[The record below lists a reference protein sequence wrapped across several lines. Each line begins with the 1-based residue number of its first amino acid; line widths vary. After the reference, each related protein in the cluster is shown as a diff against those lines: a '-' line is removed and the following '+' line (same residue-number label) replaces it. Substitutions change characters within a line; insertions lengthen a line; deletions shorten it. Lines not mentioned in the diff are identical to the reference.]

1 MSTPV
6 HWRAIHASSL
16 NAMAWMSGA
25 LFSFCFMAVAA
36 RELSHGINTLEILF
50 GRSLVGLVGSIG
62 LIVGTGQWALFRT
75 EKIKFHI
82 GRNLLHYFGQYGWFL
97 GVSLLPLAQV
107 FAIEFTSPLWTT
119 LLAAVFLGEALT
131 LKRVFAVV
139 LGFTGVY
146 VIVNPGQG
154 MMNIGALYVLLA
166 AVCFSSGNIFTKRLV
181 QTDNPL
187 TILFFMSVIQL
198 PMGLALSYTSLTM
211 PEGLQWLW
219 LLVVGLSSMTSHF
232 CMARAMQT
240 TDISVVVT
248 LDFLRLPLITLV
260 GVLVYAEAFHPIMV
274 LGSLMVLGAN
284 LINVYRPKE
293 DLGL

>member
-1 MSTPV
+1 
-6 HWRAIHASSL
+6 
-16 NAMAWMSGA
+16 MSGA

-50 GRSLVGLVGSIG
+50 GRSLVGLVGSVG
-62 LIVGTGQWALFRT
+62 LIVGTRQWALFKT
-75 EKIKFHI
+75 EKFKFHV

-97 GVSLLPLAQV
+97 GVSLLPLSQV

-154 MMNIGALYVLLA
+154 MMNIGALCVLIA

-187 TILFFMSVIQL
+187 TILFFMSAIQL

-211 PEGLQWLW
+211 PEGVQWLW
-219 LLVVGLSSMTSHF
+219 LFVVGLSSMTSHF
-232 CMARAMQT
+232 CMARAMQK

-248 LDFLRLPLITLV
+248 LDFLRLPLITLI
-260 GVLVYAEAFHPIMV
+260 GVFVYAEVFHPIMV
-274 LGSLMVLGAN
+274 LGSLMVLCAN
-284 LINVYRPKE
+284 LISVYRPKE
-293 DLGL
+293 AIGT

>member
-1 MSTPV
+1 
-6 HWRAIHASSL
+6 
-16 NAMAWMSGA
+16 MSGA

-50 GRSLVGLVGSIG
+50 GRSLVGLVGSVG
-62 LIVGTGQWALFRT
+62 LIVGTRQWALFKT
-75 EKIKFHI
+75 EKFKFHV

-97 GVSLLPLAQV
+97 GVSLLPLSQV

-154 MMNIGALYVLLA
+154 MMNIGALCVLIA

-187 TILFFMSVIQL
+187 TILFFMSAIQL

-211 PEGLQWLW
+211 PEGVQWLW
-219 LLVVGLSSMTSHF
+219 LFVVGLSSMTSHF
-232 CMARAMQT
+232 CMARAMQK

-248 LDFLRLPLITLV
+248 LDFLRLPLITLI
-260 GVLVYAEAFHPIMV
+260 GVFVYAEVFQPIMV

-284 LINVYRPKE
+284 LISVYRPKE
-293 DLGL
+293 AIGT

>member
-1 MSTPV
+1 
-6 HWRAIHASSL
+6 
-16 NAMAWMSGA
+16 MSGA

-50 GRSLVGLVGSIG
+50 GRSLVGLVGSVG
-62 LIVGTGQWALFRT
+62 LIVGTRQWALFKT
-75 EKIKFHI
+75 EKFKFHV

-97 GVSLLPLAQV
+97 GVSLLPLSQV

-131 LKRVFAVV
+131 LQRVFAVV

-154 MMNIGALYVLLA
+154 MMNIGALCVLIA

-187 TILFFMSVIQL
+187 TILFFMSAIQL

-211 PEGLQWLW
+211 PEGVQWLW
-219 LLVVGLSSMTSHF
+219 LFVVGLSSMTSHF
-232 CMARAMQT
+232 CMARAMQK

-248 LDFLRLPLITLV
+248 LDFLRLPLITLI
-260 GVLVYAEAFHPIMV
+260 GVFVYAEVFQPIMV
-274 LGSLMVLGAN
+274 MGSLMVLGAN
-284 LINVYRPKE
+284 LISVYRPKE
-293 DLGL
+293 AIGT

>member
-1 MSTPV
+1 
-6 HWRAIHASSL
+6 
-16 NAMAWMSGA
+16 MSGA

-50 GRSLVGLVGSIG
+50 GRSLVGLVGSVG
-62 LIVGTGQWALFRT
+62 LIVGTRQWALFKT
-75 EKIKFHI
+75 EKFKFHV

-97 GVSLLPLAQV
+97 GVSLLPLSQV

-131 LKRVFAVV
+131 LQRVFAVV

-154 MMNIGALYVLLA
+154 MMNIGALCVLIA

-187 TILFFMSVIQL
+187 TILFFMSAIQL

-211 PEGLQWLW
+211 PEGVQWLW
-219 LLVVGLSSMTSHF
+219 LFVVGLSSMTSHF
-232 CMARAMQT
+232 CMARAMQK

-248 LDFLRLPLITLV
+248 LDFLRLPLITLI
-260 GVLVYAEAFHPIMV
+260 GVFVYAEVFHPIMV
-274 LGSLMVLGAN
+274 LGSLMVLCAN
-284 LINVYRPKE
+284 LISVYRPKE
-293 DLGL
+293 AIGT

>member
-1 MSTPV
+1 
-6 HWRAIHASSL
+6 
-16 NAMAWMSGA
+16 MSGA

-50 GRSLVGLVGSIG
+50 GRSLVGLVGSVG
-62 LIVGTGQWALFRT
+62 LIVGTRQWALFKT
-75 EKIKFHI
+75 EKFKFHV

-97 GVSLLPLAQV
+97 GVSLLPLSQV

-154 MMNIGALYVLLA
+154 MMNIGALCVLIA

-187 TILFFMSVIQL
+187 TILFFMSAIQL

-211 PEGLQWLW
+211 PEGVQWLW
-219 LLVVGLSSMTSHF
+219 LFVVGLSSMTSHF
-232 CMARAMQT
+232 CMARAMQK

-248 LDFLRLPLITLV
+248 LDFLRLPLITLI
-260 GVLVYAEAFHPIMV
+260 GVFVYAEVFHPIMV

-284 LINVYRPKE
+284 LISVYRPKE
-293 DLGL
+293 AIGT

>member
-1 MSTPV
+1 
-6 HWRAIHASSL
+6 
-16 NAMAWMSGA
+16 
-25 LFSFCFMAVAA
+25 MAVAA

-50 GRSLVGLVGSIG
+50 GRSLVGLVGSVG
-62 LIVGTGQWALFRT
+62 LIVGTRQWALFKT
-75 EKIKFHI
+75 EKFKFHV
-82 GRNLLHYFGQYGWFL
+82 GRNLSHYFGQYGWFL
-97 GVSLLPLAQV
+97 GVSLLPLSQV

-131 LKRVFAVV
+131 LQRVFAVV

-154 MMNIGALYVLLA
+154 MMNIGALCVLIA

-187 TILFFMSVIQL
+187 TILFFMSAIQL

-211 PEGLQWLW
+211 PEGVQWLW
-219 LLVVGLSSMTSHF
+219 LFVVGLSSMTSHF
-232 CMARAMQT
+232 CMARAMQK

-248 LDFLRLPLITLV
+248 LDFLRLPLITLI
-260 GVLVYAEAFHPIMV
+260 GVFVYAEVFHPIMV

-284 LINVYRPKE
+284 LISVYRPKE
-293 DLGL
+293 AIGT

>member
-1 MSTPV
+1 MSTHV
-6 HWRAIHASSL
+6 HWRATHASSL

-50 GRSLVGLVGSIG
+50 GRSLVGLVGSVG
-62 LIVGTGQWALFRT
+62 LIVGTRQWALFKT
-75 EKIKFHI
+75 KKFKFHV

-97 GVSLLPLAQV
+97 GVSLLPLSQV

-131 LKRVFAVV
+131 LQRVFAVV

-154 MMNIGALYVLLA
+154 MMNIGALCVLIA

-187 TILFFMSVIQL
+187 TILFFMSAIQL

-211 PEGLQWLW
+211 PEGVQWLW
-219 LLVVGLSSMTSHF
+219 LFVVGLSSMTSHF
-232 CMARAMQT
+232 CMARAMQK

-248 LDFLRLPLITLV
+248 LDFLRLPLITLI
-260 GVLVYAEAFHPIMV
+260 GVFVYAEVFQPIMV

-284 LINVYRPKE
+284 LISVYRPKE
-293 DLGL
+293 AIGT

>member
-1 MSTPV
+1 MSTHV
-6 HWRAIHASSL
+6 HWRATHASSL

-50 GRSLVGLVGSIG
+50 GRSLVGLVGSVG
-62 LIVGTGQWALFRT
+62 LIVGTRQWALFKT
-75 EKIKFHI
+75 EKFKFHV

-97 GVSLLPLAQV
+97 GVSLLPLSQV

-154 MMNIGALYVLLA
+154 MMNIGALCVLIA

-187 TILFFMSVIQL
+187 TILFFMSAIQL

-211 PEGLQWLW
+211 PEGVQWLW
-219 LLVVGLSSMTSHF
+219 LFVVGLSSMTSHF
-232 CMARAMQT
+232 CMARAMQK

-248 LDFLRLPLITLV
+248 LDFLRLPLITLI
-260 GVLVYAEAFHPIMV
+260 GVFVYAEVFHPIMV

-284 LINVYRPKE
+284 LISVYRPKE
-293 DLGL
+293 AIGT

>member
-1 MSTPV
+1 MSTHV
-6 HWRAIHASSL
+6 HWRATQASSL

-36 RELSHGINTLEILF
+36 RELSHGLNTLEILF
-50 GRSLVGLVGSIG
+50 GRSLVGLVGSVG
-62 LIVGTGQWALFRT
+62 LIVGTRQWALFKT
-75 EKIKFHI
+75 EKFKFHV
-82 GRNLLHYFGQYGWFL
+82 GRNLSHYFGQYGWFL
-97 GVSLLPLAQV
+97 GVSLLPLSQV

-131 LKRVFAVV
+131 LQRVFAVV

-154 MMNIGALYVLLA
+154 MMNIGALCVLIA

-187 TILFFMSVIQL
+187 TILFFMSAIQL

-211 PEGLQWLW
+211 PEGVQWLW
-219 LLVVGLSSMTSHF
+219 LFVVGLSSMTSHF
-232 CMARAMQT
+232 CMARAMQK

-248 LDFLRLPLITLV
+248 LDFLRLPLITLI
-260 GVLVYAEAFHPIMV
+260 GVFVYAEVFQPIMV
-274 LGSLMVLGAN
+274 MGSLMVLGAN
-284 LINVYRPKE
+284 LISVYRPKE
-293 DLGL
+293 AIGT

>member
-1 MSTPV
+1 MSTHV
-6 HWRAIHASSL
+6 HWRATHASSL
-16 NAMAWMSGA
+16 NAMAWMSRA

-50 GRSLVGLVGSIG
+50 GRSLVGLVGSVG
-62 LIVGTGQWALFRT
+62 LIVGTRQWALFKT
-75 EKIKFHI
+75 EKFKFHV

-97 GVSLLPLAQV
+97 GVSLLPLSQV

-154 MMNIGALYVLLA
+154 MMNIGALCVLIA

-187 TILFFMSVIQL
+187 TILFFMSAIQL

-211 PEGLQWLW
+211 PEGVQWLW
-219 LLVVGLSSMTSHF
+219 LFVVGLSSMTSHF
-232 CMARAMQT
+232 CMARAMQK

-248 LDFLRLPLITLV
+248 LDFLRLPLITLI
-260 GVLVYAEAFHPIMV
+260 GVFVYAEVFHPIMV
-274 LGSLMVLGAN
+274 LGSLMVLCAN
-284 LINVYRPKE
+284 LISVYRPKE
-293 DLGL
+293 AIGT

>member
-1 MSTPV
+1 MSTHV
-6 HWRAIHASSL
+6 HWRATHASSL

-50 GRSLVGLVGSIG
+50 GRSLVGLVGSVG
-62 LIVGTGQWALFRT
+62 LIVGTRQWALFKT
-75 EKIKFHI
+75 EKFKFHV
-82 GRNLLHYFGQYGWFL
+82 GRNLSHYFGQYGWFL
-97 GVSLLPLAQV
+97 GVSLLPLSQV

-154 MMNIGALYVLLA
+154 MMNIGALCVLIA

-187 TILFFMSVIQL
+187 TILFFMSAIQL

-211 PEGLQWLW
+211 PEGVQWLW
-219 LLVVGLSSMTSHF
+219 LFVVGLSSMTSHF
-232 CMARAMQT
+232 CMARAMQK

-248 LDFLRLPLITLV
+248 LDFLRLPLITLI
-260 GVLVYAEAFHPIMV
+260 GVFVYAEVFQPIMV

-284 LINVYRPKE
+284 LISVYRPKE
-293 DLGL
+293 AIGT

>member
-1 MSTPV
+1 MSTHV
-6 HWRAIHASSL
+6 HRRATHASSL

-50 GRSLVGLVGSIG
+50 GRSLVGLVGSVG
-62 LIVGTGQWALFRT
+62 LIVGTRQWALFKT
-75 EKIKFHI
+75 EKFKFHV
-82 GRNLLHYFGQYGWFL
+82 GRNLSHYFGQYGWFL
-97 GVSLLPLAQV
+97 GVSLLPLSQV

-131 LKRVFAVV
+131 LQRVFAVV

-154 MMNIGALYVLLA
+154 MMNIGALCVLIA

-187 TILFFMSVIQL
+187 TILFFMSAIQL

-211 PEGLQWLW
+211 PEGVQWLW
-219 LLVVGLSSMTSHF
+219 LFVVGLSSMTSHF
-232 CMARAMQT
+232 CMARAMQK

-248 LDFLRLPLITLV
+248 LDFLRLPLITLI
-260 GVLVYAEAFHPIMV
+260 GVFVYAEVFQPIMV

-284 LINVYRPKE
+284 LISVYRPKE
-293 DLGL
+293 AIGT

>member
-293 DLGL
+293 DLGI

>member
-1 MSTPV
+1 MSTHV
-6 HWRAIHASSL
+6 HWRATHASSL

-50 GRSLVGLVGSIG
+50 GRSLVGLVGSVG
-62 LIVGTGQWALFRT
+62 LIVGTRQWALFKT
-75 EKIKFHI
+75 EKFKFHV
-82 GRNLLHYFGQYGWFL
+82 GRNLSHYFGQYGWFL
-97 GVSLLPLAQV
+97 GVSLLPLSQV

-154 MMNIGALYVLLA
+154 MMNIGALCVLIA

-187 TILFFMSVIQL
+187 TILFFMSAIQL

-211 PEGLQWLW
+211 PEGVQWLW
-219 LLVVGLSSMTSHF
+219 LFVVGLSSMTSHF
-232 CMARAMQT
+232 CMARAMQK

-248 LDFLRLPLITLV
+248 LDFLRLPLITLI
-260 GVLVYAEAFHPIMV
+260 GVFVYAEVFQPIMV
-274 LGSLMVLGAN
+274 MGSLMVLGAN
-284 LINVYRPKE
+284 LISVYRPKE
-293 DLGL
+293 AIGT

>member
-1 MSTPV
+1 
-6 HWRAIHASSL
+6 
-16 NAMAWMSGA
+16 MSGA

-50 GRSLVGLVGSIG
+50 GRSLVGLVGSVG
-62 LIVGTGQWALFRT
+62 LIVGTRQWALFKT
-75 EKIKFHI
+75 EKFKFHV
-82 GRNLLHYFGQYGWFL
+82 GRNLSHYFGQYGWFL
-97 GVSLLPLAQV
+97 GVSLLPLSQV

-154 MMNIGALYVLLA
+154 MMNIGALCVLIA

-187 TILFFMSVIQL
+187 TILFFMSAIQL

-211 PEGLQWLW
+211 PEGVQWLW
-219 LLVVGLSSMTSHF
+219 LFVVGLSSMTSHF
-232 CMARAMQT
+232 CMARAMQK

-248 LDFLRLPLITLV
+248 LDFLRLPLITLI
-260 GVLVYAEAFHPIMV
+260 GVFVYAEVFHPIMV

-284 LINVYRPKE
+284 LISVYRPKE
-293 DLGL
+293 AIGT

>member
-119 LLAAVFLGEALT
+119 LLAAVFLGETLT

-293 DLGL
+293 DLGI

>member
-1 MSTPV
+1 
-6 HWRAIHASSL
+6 
-16 NAMAWMSGA
+16 MSGA

-50 GRSLVGLVGSIG
+50 GRSLVGLVGSVG
-62 LIVGTGQWALFRT
+62 LIVGTRQWALFKT
-75 EKIKFHI
+75 EKFKFHV
-82 GRNLLHYFGQYGWFL
+82 GRNLSHYFGQYGWFL
-97 GVSLLPLAQV
+97 GVSLLPLSQV

-131 LKRVFAVV
+131 LQRVFAVV

-154 MMNIGALYVLLA
+154 MMNIGALCVLIA

-187 TILFFMSVIQL
+187 TILFFMSAIQL

-211 PEGLQWLW
+211 PEGVQWLW
-219 LLVVGLSSMTSHF
+219 LFVVGLSSMTSHF
-232 CMARAMQT
+232 CMARAMQK

-248 LDFLRLPLITLV
+248 LDFLRLPLITLI
-260 GVLVYAEAFHPIMV
+260 GVFVYAEVFQPIMV
-274 LGSLMVLGAN
+274 MGSLMVLGAN
-284 LINVYRPKE
+284 LISVYRPKE
-293 DLGL
+293 AIGT

>member
-1 MSTPV
+1 
-6 HWRAIHASSL
+6 
-16 NAMAWMSGA
+16 
-25 LFSFCFMAVAA
+25 MAVAA

-293 DLGL
+293 DLGI

>member
-1 MSTPV
+1 MSTHV
-6 HWRAIHASSL
+6 HWRATHASSL

-50 GRSLVGLVGSIG
+50 GRSLVGLVGSVG
-62 LIVGTGQWALFRT
+62 LIVGTRQWALFKT
-75 EKIKFHI
+75 EKFKFHV

-97 GVSLLPLAQV
+97 GVSLLPLSQV

-154 MMNIGALYVLLA
+154 MMNIGALCVLIA

-187 TILFFMSVIQL
+187 TILFFMSAIQL

-211 PEGLQWLW
+211 PEGVQWLW
-219 LLVVGLSSMTSHF
+219 LFVVGLSSMTSHF
-232 CMARAMQT
+232 CMARAMQK

-248 LDFLRLPLITLV
+248 LDFLRLPLITLI
-260 GVLVYAEAFHPIMV
+260 GVFVYAEVFHPIMV
-274 LGSLMVLGAN
+274 LGSLMVLCAN
-284 LINVYRPKE
+284 LISVYRPKE
-293 DLGL
+293 AIGT

>member
-1 MSTPV
+1 
-6 HWRAIHASSL
+6 
-16 NAMAWMSGA
+16 MSGA

-50 GRSLVGLVGSIG
+50 GRSLVGLVGSVG
-62 LIVGTGQWALFRT
+62 LIVGTRQWALFKT
-75 EKIKFHI
+75 EKFKFHV
-82 GRNLLHYFGQYGWFL
+82 GRNLSHYFGQYGWFL
-97 GVSLLPLAQV
+97 GVSLLPLSQV

-154 MMNIGALYVLLA
+154 MMNIGALCVLIA

-187 TILFFMSVIQL
+187 TILFFMSAIQL

-211 PEGLQWLW
+211 PEGVQWLW
-219 LLVVGLSSMTSHF
+219 LFVVGLSSMTSHF
-232 CMARAMQT
+232 CMARAMQK

-248 LDFLRLPLITLV
+248 LDFLRLPLITLI
-260 GVLVYAEAFHPIMV
+260 GVFVYAEVFQPIMV

-284 LINVYRPKE
+284 LISVYRPKE
-293 DLGL
+293 AIGT